1 MVSYLMGQT
10 GKGVLHKHTS
20 SALSP
25 QDFLQGDCSKAQQ
38 KLNWKPRVAFD
49 VSCVSNGNSHSC

>member
-1 MVSYLMGQT
+1 MTSPCM
-10 GKGVLHKHTS
+10 HSS
-20 SALSP
+20 SAISP

-49 VSCVSNGNSHSC
+49 ELVREMVQADVELMRTNPNA